1 MSLQW
6 LATVA
11 TVVAGVIAVGGVAIA
26 LVRFSR
32 PRIVAWLTQRRQGLA
47 LELIPIRFE
56 LSLGKPVPTV
66 MLALRA
72 VNYLRSP
79 LVLES
84 IRIRFLHVGASL
96 VVDEI
101 TSPDEYE
108 IPARQSREVTCRRK
122 LIESE
127 AAALRELSSGE
138 RWRQGSVMCS
148 ARGAA
153 GKRNVRFEP
162 AGEFSVYGTV
172 DGGGF
177 APTAA

>member
-11 TVVAGVIAVGGVAIA
+11 TVVAGVVAAGGVAIA
-26 LVRFSR
+26 LVRYTR
-32 PRIVAWLTQRRQGLA
+32 PRMVAWLKQRRQGLV

-56 LSLGKPVPTV
+56 LSLGTPVPTV
-66 MLALRA
+66 TLALRA

-108 IPARQSREVTCRRK
+108 IPARQSLEVTCHRK

-127 AAALRELSSGE
+127 AAALRA
-138 RWRQGSVMCS
+138 RWRQERWWQGSIMCS

-153 GKRNVRFEP
+153 GKRSVRFEP

-172 DGGGF
+172 DGGGL

>member
-6 LATVA
+6 LATIA
-11 TVVAGVIAVGGVAIA
+11 TVVAGVIAVGGVAVA
-26 LVRFSR
+26 LIRFVR
-32 PRIVAWLTQRRQGLA
+32 PRMTAWLGQRRAGLA

-66 MLALRA
+66 MLALQA

-84 IRIRFLHVGASL
+84 IRVRFLHVGDSL

-127 AAALRELSSGE
+127 AAALRGLWSGE
-138 RWRQGSVMCS
+138 HWWHGSIMCS
-148 ARGAA
+148 ARGSA
-153 GKRNVRFEP
+153 GKRVIRFDP
-162 AGEFSVYGTV
+162 AGEFPIDGTV
-172 DGGGF
+172 EGGGL